1 MTKFAKKPGNIL
13 TAITFAL
20 SIASVCVYTK
30 VMYRFLP
37 VYFMLLGAA
46 AVCAVRVGISVKLPG
61 VASYLPIASATLMAA
76 AAISGS
82 LLMVNQ
88 LGYVFSGLDGVDSIM
103 TYLVFMI
110 LSIAGMLL
118 SIGASFASTGKE

>member
-1 MTKFAKKPGNIL
+1 MIKFAKRQGNIL
-13 TAITFAL
+13 TAITFVL

-37 VYFMLLGAA
+37 VYFLLLGAA
-46 AVCAVRVGISVKLPG
+46 AVCALRVGISVKLPR

-82 LLMVNQ
+82 ILMVNQ
-88 LGYVFSGLDGVDSIM
+88 LGYVFSGLDGIDSIM

-110 LSIAGMLL
+110 LSIVGMLL
-118 SIGASFASTGKE
+118 SIGASFARTGKE

>member
-1 MTKFAKKPGNIL
+1 MIKLAKRPGNML
-13 TAITFAL
+13 TVITFIL

-37 VYFMLLGAA
+37 VYFLLLGAA
-46 AVCAVRVGISVKLPG
+46 AVCVLRVGISVKLPG

-76 AAISGS
+76 AAIFGS

-88 LGYVFSGLDGVDSIM
+88 LGYVFSGLDGIDTVM
-103 TYLVFMI
+103 TYVIFMV
-110 LSIAGMLL
+110 LSIVGMLL
-118 SIGASFASTGKE
+118 SIIASFARTGKE